1 MITTVDI
8 ETTYDS
14 NFNPSPFIA
23 TNKIVSV
30 GINKEYYF
38 FNHNEFTGD
47 ASKSFHAVQ
56 DILNQTTLLIGHNI
70 KFDLMWM
77 LEAGFK
83 YAGAVYDT
91 MITEYVLLRGT
102 KQSLKLSECCKR
114 RKLGTKLVN
123 KVDQYISDGKTFGEI
138 PIDILEEYGR
148 KDVDITKE
156 LYDSQQH
163 NLREATHLQQTVNL
177 MNEFLL
183 VLIEMERNGVFIET
197 DLLDEVE
204 KEFTKEYH
212 QVHNKIK
219 TIIQR
224 VMGDTPINLSSP
236 EQLSWM
242 VYSKKVVDKKVWA
255 ETFNIGIDK
264 ASGRQKR
271 RKKYSQNEFEGI
283 LHKWT
288 EPIYKTSALQCEVC
302 HGVGYVQKFK
312 VNGEPYKNKSKCSA
326 CNGEG
331 VKYIQKEQIAG
342 FQIAT
347 KYAND
352 VSEGGFKT
360 DKDTLKRIAS
370 YNSGLI
376 REFVELVTRHNALEV
391 WLSTFVKGIKDALIG
406 NYLHPAFMQCITATG
421 RLSSRNPNFQNQPRA
436 KTFPIRKVIR
446 SRFDGGKIME
456 IDYSQLEFRA
466 AVFLAQDK
474 QGIEDIVNG
483 VDVHQYTADI
493 IRCSRQ
499 EAKPHTFKP
508 LYGGKS
514 GTEDERRYYK
524 AFLDKYKDISK
535 WHTELE
541 NKAIKTKMVTL
552 PTGRQYCFPY
562 IRRMSWGS
570 SNYPTQVK
578 NYPVQGFATADI
590 VPLACINI
598 HKLMKEHGCKSLLI
612 NTVHDSIVVDVYP
625 TEVEVL
631 SKILKKGCL
640 DVKDELRSRYNIDFN
655 VPLDIEIKMGC
666 DWLNLEDITN

>member
-8 ETTYDS
+8 ETTYDN
-14 NFNPSPFIA
+14 NFNPSPFVPE
-23 TNKIVSV
+23 NKLISV
-30 GINKEYYF
+30 GINDKYYF
-38 FNHNEFTGD
+38 FYHTEFNGD
-47 ASKSFHAVQ
+47 TSKNFKEVQ
-56 DILNQTTLLIGHNI
+56 DLLDNTTLLVGHNI

-83 YAGAVYDT
+83 YSGAVYDT

-114 RKLGTKLVN
+114 RHLGKKLGDTIDK
-123 KVDQYISDGKTFGEI
+123 YIEGGKDYSYI

-148 KDVDITKE
+148 KDVEITRE

-163 NLREATHLQQTVNL
+163 NLREATHLQKSITM
-177 MNEFLL
+177 MNQFLL
-183 VLIEMERNGVFIET
+183 VLIEMERNGIYIET
-197 DLLDEVE
+197 DLLDKVE
-204 KEFTKEYH
+204 KEFTAEYH

-242 VYSKKVVDKKVWA
+242 VYSKKVVDKKVWT

-264 ASGRQKR
+264 NTGRQKKR
-271 RKKYSQNEFEGI
+271 TRHSDRDFQGI
-283 LHKWT
+283 VNKWT
-288 EPIYKTSALQCEVC
+288 EPVYKTSAMQCETC
-302 HGVGYVQKFK
+302 QGVGYIQKFK
-312 VNGEPYKNKSKCSA
+312 VDGNPYKNMSKCSP

-331 VKYIQKEQIAG
+331 VKYIEREQIAG
-342 FQIAT
+342 FQIPT
-347 KYAND
+347 KFAND
-352 VSEGGFKT
+352 VSDGGFKT
-360 DKDTLKRIAS
+360 DKETLKKIAS

-376 REFVELVTRHNALEV
+376 REFVELVTRYGALEV
-391 WLSTFVKGIKDALIG
+391 WLSTFVRGIKDALLG
-406 NYLHPAFMQCITATG
+406 NFLHPAFMQCITATG

-436 KTFPIRKVIR
+436 KTFPIRQVIR
-446 SRFDGGKIME
+446 SRFEGGKIME
-456 IDYSQLEFRA
+456 IDYAQLEFRA
-466 AVFLAQDK
+466 AVFLAQDR

-483 VDVHQYTADI
+483 VDVHQYTANI
-493 IRCSRQ
+493 IGCSRQ

-514 GTEDERRYYK
+514 GTENERKYYK
-524 AFLDKYKDISK
+524 AFLNKYKDISK

-562 IRRMSWGS
+562 IRRMSWGA

-578 NYPVQGFATADI
+578 NYPVQGFATADV

-631 SKILKKGCL
+631 SKILKQGCL
-640 DVKDELRSRYNIDFN
+640 DVKQELKSRYDIDFN
-655 VPLDIEIKMGC
+655 VPLDVDVKMGI
-666 DWLNLEDITN
+666 DWLNLEEID

>member
-1 MITTVDI
+1 MITTLDI
-8 ETTYDS
+8 ETTYDN
-14 NFNPSPFIA
+14 NFNPSPFIPE
-23 TNKIVSV
+23 NKLISV
-30 GINKEYYF
+30 GINDKYYF
-38 FNHNEFTGD
+38 FYHTEFNGD
-47 ASKSFHAVQ
+47 TSKNFQEVQ
-56 DILNQTTLLIGHNI
+56 ELLDNTTLLVGHNI

-83 YAGAVYDT
+83 YNGPVYDT

-114 RKLGTKLVN
+114 RKLGKKLGDTID
-123 KVDQYISDGKTFGEI
+123 KYIEGGKDYSYI

-148 KDVDITKE
+148 KDVEITRE

-163 NLREATHLQQTVNL
+163 NLREATHLQETITM
-177 MNEFLL
+177 MNQFLL
-183 VLIEMERNGVFIET
+183 VLVEMERNGIYIET
-197 DLLDEVE
+197 DLLHKVE
-204 KEFTKEYH
+204 KEFTEEYH

-242 VYSKKVVDKKVWA
+242 VYSKKVVDKKVWT

-264 ASGRQKR
+264 NTGRQKKR
-271 RKKYSQNEFEGI
+271 TRYSDREFQGI
-283 LHKWT
+283 VNKWT
-288 EPIYKTSALQCEVC
+288 EPVYKTSAIKCEVC
-302 HGVGYVQKFK
+302 SGVGYVQKYK
-312 VNGEPYKNKSKCSA
+312 VNGDPYKNKSKCA
-326 CNGEG
+326 TCNGQG
-331 VKYIQKEQIAG
+331 VKYIEREQIAG
-342 FQIAT
+342 FQIPT
-347 KYAND
+347 KFAND
-352 VSEGGFKT
+352 VSDGGFKT
-360 DKDTLKRIAS
+360 DRDTLKKIAS

-376 REFVELVTRHNALEV
+376 REFVELVTRYGALEV
-391 WLSTFVKGIKDALIG
+391 WLSTFVRGIKDALLG
-406 NYLHPAFMQCITATG
+406 KFLHPAFMQCITATG

-436 KTFPIRKVIR
+436 KTFPIRQVIR
-446 SRFDGGKIME
+446 SRFEGGKIME
-456 IDYSQLEFRA
+456 IDYAQLEFRA

-493 IRCSRQ
+493 IGCSRQ

-514 GTEDERRYYK
+514 GTEDERRYYR
-524 AFLDKYKDISK
+524 AFLEKYKDISK
-535 WHTELE
+535 WHTDLE
-541 NKAIKTKMVTL
+541 NKAIKSKMVTL

-578 NYPVQGFATADI
+578 NYPVQGFATADV

-598 HKLMKEHGCKSLLI
+598 YKLMKEHGCKSLLI

-625 TEVEVL
+625 TEVEIL
-631 SKILKKGCL
+631 SKILKQGCL
-640 DVKDELRSRYNIDFN
+640 DVKRELKSRYNIDFN
-655 VPLDIEIKMGC
+655 VPLDVDVKMGI
-666 DWLNLEDITN
+666 DWLNLEEIH